1 MTLTRSQRI
10 AAATAAA
17 TAIAIPAE
25 GLRQVA
31 YSDPVGLLTV
41 CYGETRGVE
50 RGRLYSREECKAL
63 LDASMR
69 EAVEQV
75 ERCAPGLPWPALAA
89 FADATYNV
97 GPRIVCDQ
105 QASGIARN
113 LRAGNIEAACRGLP
127 AWDKARV
134 AGVLVPLPGLAKRRQ
149 REMALCLEGV
159 A

>member
-1 MTLTRSQRI
+1 MTKAQRI

-63 LDASMR
+63 LDASML
-69 EAVEQV
+69 ESVEQV
-75 ERCAPGLPWPALAA
+75 ERCAPGLPWHALAA
-89 FADATYNV
+89 FADLTYNA
-97 GPRIVCDQ
+97 GPRAVCDVEASTMARMLKAGDVVGACQ
-105 QASGIARN
+105 Q
-113 LRAGNIEAACRGLP
+113 LP
-127 AWDKARV
+127 RWDKARV
-134 AGVLVPLPGLAKRRQ
+134 GGVLVALPGLTKRRQ
-149 REMALCLEGV
+149 REMALCLEGT